1 MRQAVERV
9 VVCSRARVWETVIAA
24 RLTHA
29 FALLALGAAALG
41 GCSQLAELPDIAK
54 VPQRV
59 LSKDEQQGKVQQ
71 MIAKGQNHKT
81 EAAKEIEED
90 R

>member
-1 MRQAVERV
+1 MDNEVPDVYSDSVQFGVSPFTV
-9 VVCSRARVWETVIAA
+9 VM
-24 RLTHA
+24 A
-29 FALLALGAAALG
+29 FGAAALG

-71 MIAKGQNHKT
+71 MIAKG
-81 EAAKEIEED
+81 
-90 R
+90 

>member
-1 MRQAVERV
+1 M
-9 VVCSRARVWETVIAA
+9 WETVIAP
-24 RLTHA
+24 RLTYA
-29 FALLALGAAALG
+29 LALLAFSAVALG
-41 GCSQLAELPDIAK
+41 GCSQLAELPDISK

-59 LSKDEQQGKVQQ
+59 LSRDEQQGKVQQ
-71 MIAKGQNHKT
+71 MIDKGQNHKT

>member
-1 MRQAVERV
+1 
-9 VVCSRARVWETVIAA
+9 
-24 RLTHA
+24 
-29 FALLALGAAALG
+29 
-41 GCSQLAELPDIAK
+41 
-54 VPQRV
+54 V
-59 LSKDEQQGKVQQ
+59 LSRDEQQGKVQQ